1 MPRGDGP
8 FPVIERL
15 NDNAYKVALPP
26 EYQVHN
32 TYNVCNLSPFP
43 TVGDDDPS
51 NLRTNSFQ
59 EGENDAIQISSRL
72 FTRSQAQ
79 DLQRMQGLF
88 MKMEVLEMV
97 LMTSKNFHALKIAEE
112 GTFGE

>member
-1 MPRGDGP
+1 MKLMPRGDGP

-32 TYNVCNLSPFP
+32 TFNVCNLSPFP

-51 NLRTNSFQ
+51 NLRKNSFQ
-59 EGENDAIQISSRL
+59 EGKNDAIRISSGP
-72 FTRSQAQ
+72 FTRS
-79 DLQRMQGLF
+79 
-88 MKMEVLEMV
+88 
-97 LMTSKNFHALKIAEE
+97 
-112 GTFGE
+112 